1 MRRRN
6 FLLRKN
12 VDLLVTLVTGGCA
25 LVSVSALLF
34 ILGYIFF
41 KGFSSVSW
49 QFLTQLPKPVGETGG
64 GIANAIVGSVKVVA
78 LACVLGIPVGLLGAV
93 YLSEYG
99 SRKTAFIVRYC
110 ADILNG
116 MPSIVIG
123 VFAYTV
129 IVLPMKGFSAL
140 AASVALGI
148 IMIPL
153 VLRNCEEFLRLVPVN
168 VREGALALGVP
179 RWKVVLRVV
188 LPAASRGLVTSMVLA
203 MSRVAGE
210 TAPLIFTAF
219 GSRYWDNGM
228 LHPIAT
234 LPLMIFTYAVSPYE
248 DWHNQAWAAAL
259 VLLLLVLCANA
270 IARALARQK

>member
-1 MRRRN
+1 MNRQRFLRRKRTD
-6 FLLRKN
+6 RT
-12 VDLLVTLVTGGCA
+12 VTIATGACA
-25 LVSVSALLF
+25 FVSVSALLI
-34 ILGYIFF
+34 ILGYIFY
-41 KGFSSVSW
+41 KGFASLNW

-64 GIANAIVGSVKVVA
+64 GIANAIIGSLKVVG
-78 LACVLGIPVGLLGAV
+78 LACVLGIPAGLLGAV

-99 SRKTAFIVRYC
+99 GRKTAFWIRYC

-129 IVLPMKGFSAL
+129 IVLPMKGFSAF
-140 AASVALGI
+140 AASVALAI

-153 VLRNCEEFLRLVPVN
+153 VLRNCEEFLRLVPGN
-168 VREGALALGVP
+168 VREGALALGMP

-188 LPAASRGLVTSMVLA
+188 LPAASRGLATAVVLA
-203 MSRVAGE
+203 VSRIAGE

-219 GSRYWDNGM
+219 GSRFWDNGIM
-228 LHPIAT
+228 HPIAT

-259 VLLLLVLCANA
+259 ILLLLVLLAN
-270 IARALARQK
+270 ITARLLARHR